1 MNFMLLS
8 RCLFRVG
15 VLAGAFGAGH
25 IAAAAGDLR
34 AEMFPTGARVLF
46 QGDSITDGNRGR
58 NEDPNH
64 ILGHG
69 YAFIIAAKYGAGSP
83 ERKVTFFNRGI
94 SGNTVAGL
102 TARWQ
107 ADTLDL
113 QPDVLSVLI
122 GINDISRGVAV
133 TDYEAGYDKLL
144 SDVVAARP
152 GTRLVLIEPFALPLG
167 KRKEQSTYGPA
178 VQAYREAVAR
188 LAAKYK
194 AVLVPLQNVFDD
206 ACKRAPAEY
215 WIWDGIHPTYAGHQ
229 LIADAWVESVQK
241 QLSK

>member
-1 MNFMLLS
+1 MNFMWLS
-8 RCLFRVG
+8 RRLFRGGLLAG
-15 VLAGAFGAGH
+15 VLGTGH
-25 IAAAAGDLR
+25 IATAVDPR
-34 AEMFPTGARVLF
+34 ADMLPTGARVLF

-83 ERKVTFFNRGI
+83 ERNVAFFNRGI

-102 TARWQ
+102 AARWQ

-144 SDVVAARP
+144 NDVVAARP
-152 GTRLVLIEPFALPLG
+152 GIRLVLIEPFALPVG
-167 KRKEQSTYGPA
+167 KRKEQWSTYGPA

-194 AVLVPLQNVFDD
+194 AVLVPVQSVFDD

-215 WIWDGIHPTYAGHQ
+215 WIWDGIHPTYA
-229 LIADAWVESVQK
+229 WVESVQK
-241 QLSK
+241 QLRK